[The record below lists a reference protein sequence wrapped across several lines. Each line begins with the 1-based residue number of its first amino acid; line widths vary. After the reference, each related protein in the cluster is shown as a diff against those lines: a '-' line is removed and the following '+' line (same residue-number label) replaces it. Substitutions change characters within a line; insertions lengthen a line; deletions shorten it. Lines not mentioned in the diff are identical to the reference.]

1 MSKTSVTNQ
10 QTGVAV
16 AKLPTAAELKEKIIR
31 HLYGTLGTDVNK
43 ASPQAWWRATCAA
56 INEYVYDGLRTTQR
70 THYQQNT
77 RAVHYFSLEY
87 LMGRLFSNNL
97 HNLGCYDIAKQALSE
112 LGLDICRFER
122 AKKKTW
128 RWVTAV

>member
-43 ASPQAWWRATCAA
+43 AT
-56 INEYVYDGLRTTQR
+56 
-70 THYQQNT
+70 
-77 RAVHYFSLEY
+77 VHKLGGVQLVPLSMKCVRWFENDTAHSLPNKIPE
-87 LMGRLFSNNL
+87 RFITS
-97 HNLGCYDIAKQALSE
+97 ALN
-112 LGLDICRFER
+112 I
-122 AKKKTW
+122 
-128 RWVTAV
+128 